1 MSSDIRE
8 KLLEVSAN
16 LFLEKDFHSVSVRE
30 LAQEANT
37 TSAMISY
44 YFSSKHGLFEEMIKH
59 EYGKILAVLDEIM
72 FQQELLNFTDII
84 SHVMQVYGNNPN
96 MPKFI
101 IKTLLYRQGP
111 GSQFMQET
119 FEKERQVVGAWVDRV
134 IKEGK
139 VDRDVNAEV
148 VRIAFLC
155 LTLLPSMMLDNLKAS
170 YGEQG
175 LEEFKQEFAQ
185 FAGGML
191 NYGLKP
197 KSKALKNKP

>member
-1 MSSDIRE
+1 
-8 KLLEVSAN
+8 
-16 LFLEKDFHSVSVRE
+16 
-30 LAQEANT
+30 
-37 TSAMISY
+37 
-44 YFSSKHGLFEEMIKH
+44 
-59 EYGKILAVLDEIM
+59 M

-197 KSKALKNKP
+197 KSKTLKNKT